1 MLRTGHLA
9 RALFL
14 PYVRVISGFAL
25 FLAALYLLVGM
36 DPKVPVGNFVVDSF
50 TASLPLVERLLAVW
64 SLYTLTYLLL
74 AARRR
79 ISWRPPVWDGVGS

>member
-1 MLRTGHLA
+1 MLRTGDLA

-25 FLAALYLLVGM
+25 FLAALSLLVGM
-36 DPKVPVGNFVVDSF
+36 DPTVPVGNFVVDSF

-74 AARRR
+74 VLQRRF
-79 ISWRPPVWDGVGS
+79 SGNGP